1 MQRGGSIRCSP
12 LGRSGLGAFP
22 GAPWRSR
29 GYTCP
34 SYRLLRLF
42 RGHFWGFLGTFG
54 RQFSCLGIT
63 FIVDVTSKLRFPDIF
78 IRVLFH
84 DYRCFELY
92 SARNRLR
99 ADRKREG
106 GGRGDTDIW
115 KHVETA
121 LKMYADL
128 LTLAVDA
135 PRGRRQW
142 PQASRI
148 RRPPG
153 SGVRGSWGVAYP
165 RSFLCGLY

>member
-1 MQRGGSIRCSP
+1 MCPSIQRGGPIRCSP
-12 LGRSGLGAFP
+12 LSRSGLGAFP
-22 GAPWRSR
+22 GAAWRSR
-29 GYTCP
+29 GYIFP
-34 SYRLLRLF
+34 SYRLLRVF

-63 FIVDVTSKLRFPDIF
+63 LRVDFMSKLLRFPDMF
-78 IRVLFH
+78 IRVPFH

-92 SARNRLR
+92 SARNCLR

-106 GGRGDTDIW
+106 GGRGDTYIW
-115 KHVETA
+115 KHGEIG
-121 LKMYADL
+121 LKIYAAL

-153 SGVRGSWGVAYP
+153 VRRAGHQSE
-165 RSFLCGLY
+165 SF